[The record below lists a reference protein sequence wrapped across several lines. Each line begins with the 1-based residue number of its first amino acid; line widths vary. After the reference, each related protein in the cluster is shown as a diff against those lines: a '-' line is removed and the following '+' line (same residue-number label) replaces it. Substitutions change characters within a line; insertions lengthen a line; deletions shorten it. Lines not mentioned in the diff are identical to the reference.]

1 MKNQISFASTIDAI
15 YAMSALRSVINDPT
29 LPGPIGRD
37 EEESLRAVTRR
48 VFHELCAE
56 LNAEASG
63 ESVNLSC
70 DCHEL
75 LQAVLTDRTVAEL
88 SLRTP
93 RSDLMRRLRCR
104 LRPRPPKS
112 ATGY

>member
-1 MKNQISFASTIDAI
+1 MKNQVSFASTIDAI
-15 YAMSALRSVINDPT
+15 YALSSLSSVINDPT

-37 EEESLRAVTRR
+37 EEEGLRAITQRT
-48 VFHELCAE
+48 FYDLCAE
-56 LNAEASG
+56 LNAEADG

-70 DCHEL
+70 DCHQL
-75 LQAVLTDRTVAEL
+75 LQAVLTDRTIAEV

-104 LRPRPPKS
+104 LRPRPAKS
-112 ATGY
+112 ACRY